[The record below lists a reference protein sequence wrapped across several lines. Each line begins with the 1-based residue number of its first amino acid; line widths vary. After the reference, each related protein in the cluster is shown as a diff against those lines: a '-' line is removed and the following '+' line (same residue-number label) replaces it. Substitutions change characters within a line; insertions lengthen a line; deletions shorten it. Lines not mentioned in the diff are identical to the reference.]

1 MKKFGLGIMILL
13 FLMSCSQ
20 SKKIDKITW
29 DPVKAMVRIT
39 FGQVK

>member
-20 SKKIDKITW
+20 HKKTDASNPFKWVIRAVTKVGDI
-29 DPVKAMVRIT
+29 
-39 FGQVK
+39 